1 MLTPKDIEDYITA
14 SVLLG
19 GYRELVQGSGG
30 NISVKTGDQ
39 LCVKASGRILGE
51 TTNNYGYSI
60 CSMSAL
66 RKELNAG
73 SEDTRHTVIG
83 GEPNSVPSMEAFF
96 HMLPSKW
103 VIHLHPTFLLPYLCN
118 LQWDTMNSE
127 YSYCHIPYTT
137 PGIDLAKAI
146 EAVYTNEKVIFL
158 QNHGV
163 IICADT
169 LQMGCVIL
177 DSLVSSYQ
185 SSQMNALQLEKLFL
199 FQEYIH
205 HTYDI
210 RNTFKPCSNIR
221 GMNERLFLPITPDIH
236 LFLKGVPL
244 VQESSHEDPY
254 KLLEAYYRMFQHLPT
269 VFKIFGRIFV
279 FGKTYRQCI
288 CIEEI
293 LESFLEIIH
302 RPNST
307 HLTTIPIEGAN
318 NLSTNPREVHRLT
331 IL

>member
-1 MLTPKDIEDYITA
+1 MLTPKDIKDYITI

-30 NISVKTGDQ
+30 NISVKSGDE

-51 TTNNYGYSI
+51 TATNYGYSI
-60 CSMSAL
+60 CSIEAL
-66 RKELNAG
+66 SKTLNNS
-73 SEDTRHTVIG
+73 SENTSHTVIS

-103 VIHLHPTFLLPYLCN
+103 IVHLHPTFLLPYLCS
-118 LQWDTMNSE
+118 LDWHTMTSE

-137 PGIDLAKAI
+137 PGIELAKAI
-146 EAVYTNEKVIFL
+146 EKIYVNENIIFL

-163 IICADT
+163 IVCADN
-169 LQMGCVIL
+169 LQSVCAIL
-177 DSLVSSYQ
+177 DSLVNTYQ
-185 SSQMNALQLEKLFL
+185 SQQKQSLQLEKIYL
-199 FQEYIH
+199 FQEHIH
-205 HTYDI
+205 QTYDI
-210 RNTFKPCSNIR
+210 QNTFKPCSNIR

-236 LFLKGVPL
+236 LFLKAVPL

-254 KLLEAYYRMFQHLPT
+254 QLLETYYRMFQYLPS

-279 FGKTYRQCI
+279 FGKTYRHCI

-293 LESFLEIIH
+293 LDSFLEIIH
-302 RPNST
+302 YPNAID
-307 HLTTIPIEGAN
+307 LTTIPIEGAQE
-318 NLSTNPREVHRLT
+318 LTTNQREIHRLN